1 MVATFVCLEQFL
13 LKRQKV
19 SGIKLF
25 YPYPSAFTSGFEQA
39 IFYQIYI
46 SVALMGIIIRKLF
59 LLAVRFVFCRR

>member
-1 MVATFVCLEQFL
+1 MVAIFVCLEQFL

-25 YPYPSAFTSGFEQA
+25 YPYPSPFTSGFEQA

-46 SVALMGIIIRKLF
+46 SVALMGILQWHSRI
-59 LLAVRFVFCRR
+59 LLRSKD